1 MQRTNSSGVKS
12 ATSFQSG
19 FPSDLDQR
27 SHSAFTTA
35 PRARWITP
43 FWWVLV
49 YSYNTEP
56 LRGRSKCLR
65 ANPAQLGIG
74 DEMPPGF
81 AHVLSELFESSAD
94 NSGCDILNGFADDV
108 ISAADSECLRFF
120 PNQLDCPNI
129 TIVDAK

>member
-49 YSYNTEP
+49 YGCNIES
-56 LRGRSKCLR
+56 LGRRSKCLR
-65 ANPAQLGIG
+65 ANPTQLGIG
-74 DEMPPGF
+74 DEMPPGL
-81 AHVLSELFESSAD
+81 AHVLSKLFESSAD
-94 NSGCDILNGFADDV
+94 NTGGDILNGFADDV
-108 ISAADSECLRFF
+108 VSAADSECLRFF
-120 PNQLDCPNI
+120 PNQLDCAQI
-129 TIVDAK
+129 